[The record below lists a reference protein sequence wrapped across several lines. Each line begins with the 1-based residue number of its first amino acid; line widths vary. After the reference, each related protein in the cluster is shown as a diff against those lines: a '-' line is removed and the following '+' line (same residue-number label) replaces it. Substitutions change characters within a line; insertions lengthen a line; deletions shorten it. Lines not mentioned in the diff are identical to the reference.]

1 MPLQIATHGRRR
13 ARALVVCACAAAVFG
28 CGREPTGAGHAAVR
42 AVSITA
48 FNAEFPRAL
57 QTLGISASTLVPFTR
72 VRLLLSH
79 ADGIAALDSSFEFA
93 PGVDSLP
100 LSLNV
105 KLSPVAPASGEPLQL
120 VLAYVNADRD
130 TVFRGG
136 PVTVLARIQQGDGT
150 PTGDAVRIPVQYSGP
165 GARAVSVRL
174 SPRSLSVLAGD
185 VFAFQAQAFDASGGA
200 VAGTPVVYRSLD
212 PARAPLSRFTSGAG
226 LASGSRG
233 AVAIVVDLLNG
244 AADTAQLIIMP
255 RAHRVQVISGGGQS
269 AETGTVLPQPIVARV
284 VDASGGAVPGA
295 TVQFTPAAG
304 EITTPSGVTTD
315 DDGYARTTWQLGNK
329 PGAQSLTVSAGDLLG
344 SPFDISATATV
355 GKPAADTTKGGSGG
369 AADLSK
375 AVMLIVSGNDQSAR
389 QGTTLALPL
398 VVRVADA
405 TGNPIADVSVDWKTS
420 GPDGAALAAT
430 TATDAKGLA
439 TNKWTLGARVGA
451 QSVKVSLVHA
461 GGVAVS
467 FTATA
472 LPDASTPPGRLA
484 FLIGPSDVPLG
495 VAITPAVVVEALDAL
510 GTHDSTFTGRVS
522 VELRPTTAGARLAG
536 NQTVAAV
543 AGLAVF
549 DQLKFDAADT
559 GLTLVATATGLASA
573 TSGTFIV
580 TNQATQMKASG
591 GDAQQAKPG
600 ATLSKPLV
608 VSVDD
613 ARGRPMAGVTVKWRV
628 TSGGGVITAQST
640 TDFKGQASAT
650 WTLGAVAGAQGA
662 TASVDGLIGSPVIFT
677 ATAKP

>member
-1 MPLQIATHGRRR
+1 MPLHIATHGRRR
-13 ARALVVCACAAAVFG
+13 ARALVACACAAAVFG
-28 CGREPTGAGHAAVR
+28 CGREPTGADHAAVR

-79 ADGIAALDSSFEFA
+79 ADGTAALDSSFEFA

-150 PTGDAVRIPVQYSGP
+150 PAGDAVRIPVQYSGP

-185 VFAFQAQAFDASGGA
+185 VFAFQAQAFDATGA
-200 VAGTPVVYRSLD
+200 EVVGTPVVYRSLD
-212 PARAPLSRFTSGAG
+212 PVRAALTRFTSGAG

-233 AVAIVVDLLNG
+233 TVAIVADLLNG
-244 AADTAQLIIMP
+244 AADTAQLIVMP

-284 VDASGGAVPGA
+284 VDASGDAVPGA

-304 EITTPSGVTTD
+304 EITTPPGVTTD
-315 DDGYARTTWQLGNK
+315 GDGYARTTWQLGNK

-398 VVRVADA
+398 VVRVSDA
-405 TGNPIADVSVDWKTS
+405 AGNAIADVSVEWKTS

-439 TNKWTLGARVGA
+439 SNKWTLGARVGA
-451 QSVKVSLVHA
+451 QSVNVSLVHA
-461 GGVAVS
+461 GGGVS

-510 GTHDSTFTGRVS
+510 GKHDSTFTGRVS

-536 NQTVAAV
+536 HQTVTAV

-580 TNQATQMKASG
+580 TNPATQMKASG
-591 GDAQQAKPG
+591 GDKQQAKPG

-613 ARGRPMAGVTVKWRV
+613 SRGRPMAGVTVKWRV
-628 TSGGGVITAQST
+628 TSGGGVVTAQST
-640 TDFKGQASAT
+640 TDSKGQASAT